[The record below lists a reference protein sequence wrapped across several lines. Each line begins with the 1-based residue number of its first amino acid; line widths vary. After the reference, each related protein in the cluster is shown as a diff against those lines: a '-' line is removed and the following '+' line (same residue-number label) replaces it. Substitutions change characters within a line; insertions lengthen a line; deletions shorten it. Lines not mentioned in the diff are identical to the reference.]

1 MAYDENWSDNT
12 SEAKYEAGKRARMIA
27 NARSSAAKKWYAEH
41 ADADRLEDFLWQ
53 TGEFGYQWV
62 DTPRGHIQMLPA
74 IRFPKGDFGEFL
86 IGLRTQ
92 LVEYGK
98 LSPKQTQIVRDA
110 LAKAEQFA
118 AQRVADLAEKRAA
131 DTTKA
136 HVGTVGERI
145 VLDLTVE
152 KVLSFDTQF
161 GVVYI
166 NLCRDA
172 EGNVVVYKG
181 SNRWDV
187 GAIKVKAT
195 IKAHDKRDG
204 VPQTLISR
212 PNQVEG

>member
-27 NARSSAAKKWYAEH
+27 NARSSAAKKWNAEH
-41 ADADRLEDFLWQ
+41 ADADRLEDFLWHV
-53 TGEFGYQWV
+53 GEFGYQWV

-74 IRFPKGDFGEFL
+74 IRFPKGDFGDFL

-92 LVEYGK
+92 LAEYGK
-98 LSPKQTQIVRDA
+98 LSPKQTQIIRDA

-118 AQRVADLAEKRAA
+118 AERVERAAAKRAV
-131 DTTKA
+131 DCTKA

-145 VLDLTVE
+145 VFDLNVE
-152 KVLSFDTQF
+152 RVLSFEGEF
-161 GVVYI
+161 GMTYI

-195 IKAHDKRDG
+195 IKAHDVREG

-212 PNQVEG
+212 PKEVAA